1 MQSSQLAFSSHQRED
16 RGLGRREKEWRK
28 KNKKNEGRRG
38 LVRVFFILIFAL
50 GYMES
55 TCLSVQKNNVVSQKM
70 HIACN
75 YKGWWVHC
83 SILNLKG
90 KCAKHTISWGGGG
103 LKCNKPKLLYK
114 KSRLRVFK
122 NHFQKF

>member
-1 MQSSQLAFSSHQRED
+1 MKEEE
-16 RGLGRREKEWRK
+16 GWLGF
-28 KNKKNEGRRG
+28 
-38 LVRVFFILIFAL
+38 FFIFKIDLFAL

-90 KCAKHTISWGGGG
+90 KCAKHTISWGGG